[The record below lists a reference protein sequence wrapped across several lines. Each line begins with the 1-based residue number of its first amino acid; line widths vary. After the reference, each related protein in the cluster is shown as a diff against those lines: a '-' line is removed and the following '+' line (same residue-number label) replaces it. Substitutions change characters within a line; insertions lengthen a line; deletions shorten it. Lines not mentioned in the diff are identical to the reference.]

1 MYLPHSNEIWY
12 PRAQWES
19 FAMAHSRKRRF
30 PFPLSS
36 LDICVSWVFC
46 DYLNRKNRIGEDSM
60 ERRDLTEQ
68 SLVLLFGL
76 AKVFEFLLAKVDWK
90 AVMFEPSCQHMT

>member
-12 PRAQWES
+12 PGAQWES
-19 FAMAHSRKRRF
+19 FAMAHSMKRRLPF
-30 PFPLSS
+30 PFSS

-46 DYLNRKNRIGEDSM
+46 DYLNRKNRTGEDRM

-76 AKVFEFLLAKVDWK
+76 AKVFEFPLAKVEWK
-90 AVMFEPSCQHMT
+90 AVMFEPSCQYMT